1 MIDIN
6 LIRNN
11 KELVKENIR
20 KKFQEH
26 KIIIVDEIE
35 ELDKKNR
42 ELKIQGD
49 NLRSERNKISDSI
62 GTLFKEGK
70 TEEAN
75 QKKKE
80 VIEINDKLIEIEK
93 QEEELNKVIREKMM
107 VIPNIIDPSVPI
119 GHDDSENV
127 ELEKIGTPLVP
138 NYDIPYHADIL
149 ESLGGL
155 DKTSAGKTSGNG
167 FYYLMGDVARL
178 SSALLSYARDF
189 MIEKGFTYC
198 IPPFMIRR
206 DVVDGVMSFDEMD
219 AMMYKIEGEDLYL
232 IGTSEHSMIGKFKD
246 TILEEKNLP
255 YTYTSYSPC
264 FRKEKGAHGI
274 EERGVYR
281 IHQFEKQEMIVVCK
295 PEESMEWFKK
305 LYMNTVEFFRT
316 LDIPVRT
323 LECCSGDLADLKAKS
338 CDVEAWS
345 PRQQKYFEVGSC
357 SNLTDAQS
365 RRLGIRIKGE
375 KGNYF
380 AHTLN
385 NTVVAPPRML
395 IAFLEN
401 NYNQD
406 GSINIPEILRP
417 YMGGIEKIVPKK

>member
-138 NYDIPYHADIL
+138 DYDIPYHADIL

-198 IPPFMIRR
+198 IPPFMISR
-206 DVVDGVMSFDEMD
+206 DVGDGGM
-219 AMMYKIEGEDLYL
+219 
-232 IGTSEHSMIGKFKD
+232 
-246 TILEEKNLP
+246 
-255 YTYTSYSPC
+255 
-264 FRKEKGAHGI
+264 
-274 EERGVYR
+274 
-281 IHQFEKQEMIVVCK
+281 
-295 PEESMEWFKK
+295 
-305 LYMNTVEFFRT
+305 
-316 LDIPVRT
+316 
-323 LECCSGDLADLKAKS
+323 S
-338 CDVEAWS
+338 CD
-345 PRQQKYFEVGSC
+345 
-357 SNLTDAQS
+357 
-365 RRLGIRIKGE
+365 
-375 KGNYF
+375 
-380 AHTLN
+380 
-385 NTVVAPPRML
+385 
-395 IAFLEN
+395 
-401 NYNQD
+401 
-406 GSINIPEILRP
+406 
-417 YMGGIEKIVPKK
+417 